1 MPGAIMPQAALEQDG
16 RAGLT
21 LWLGLLAGPI
31 VYSLHFIVIYLL
43 VETACKAD
51 LLRFTWF
58 GLDGIA
64 VWVVALT
71 AIACLATGFSAIIAL
86 WNWRRGRP
94 PSGRPSEQRKEE
106 TAPLMALAGLW
117 LSVYFTVA
125 ILLTGLPAVFLTLCD
140 WI

>member
-1 MPGAIMPQAALEQDG
+1 MPEAAIEQDREAG
-16 RAGLT
+16 RSF
-21 LWLGLLAGPI
+21 WLGLLAGPI
-31 VYSLHFIVIYLL
+31 VYSVHFVVVYLL

-71 AIACLATGFSAIIAL
+71 IIACLATGFSAVIAL
-86 WNWRRGRP
+86 RNWQRSRP
-94 PSGRPSEQRKEE
+94 LAGRPSEQRNEE
-106 TAPLMALAGLW
+106 TAPLLALAGLW

-125 ILLTGLPAVFLTLCD
+125 ILLTGLPAVFLTLCG